1 MVRVRVH
8 FYAYC
13 KDLAGTAEVTE
24 SVAPG
29 TRVDDVL
36 PKIFLRFPKLAAMRD
51 SLLVAV
57 GVDYQGG
64 DHVLQDGDEISLFPP
79 VQGG

>member
-1 MVRVRVH
+1 VQIRVH
-8 FYAYC
+8 FYSYC
-13 KDLAGTAEVTE
+13 KELTGIASTLETVEPGCRVDGLLQQLSARFPRLAGA
-24 SVAPG
+24 
-29 TRVDDVL
+29 R
-36 PKIFLRFPKLAAMRD
+36 K

-64 DHVLQDGDEISLFPP
+64 DYLLQEGDELSVFPP